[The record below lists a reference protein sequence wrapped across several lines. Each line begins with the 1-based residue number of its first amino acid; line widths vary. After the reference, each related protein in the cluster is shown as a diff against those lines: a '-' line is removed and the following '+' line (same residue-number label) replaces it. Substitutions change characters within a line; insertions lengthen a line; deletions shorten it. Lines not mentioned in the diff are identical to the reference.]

1 MFTMASAVDT
11 VPLYRRL
18 MDELAAQIRD
28 KRWAAGEQLPTEVDL
43 CALYGV
49 SIITVRRALSELAAQ
64 GLLYRVQGKGT
75 FVSAP
80 PKVTVATEQMYRVFG
95 EPSGQHR
102 PISTS
107 IVDAGDDIGEV
118 LGLDPEHA
126 VLRVTRGKISDGR
139 PIKFES
145 AYVDVSAL
153 PASWRRSDFER
164 DVPFLDIF
172 TGQSMR
178 PRHSQLIITSALPG
192 EEEQQYLEIRPE
204 QPILRLRR
212 IALDEDRRPLWLA
225 DNSTNLGSYT
235 IETAV
240 PDEA

>member
-1 MFTMASAVDT
+1 MAATVDT

-28 KRWAAGEQLPTEVDL
+28 KRWGPGEQIPTEADL
-43 CALYGV
+43 CGLYGV
-49 SIITVRRALSELAAQ
+49 SVITVRRALSELSSQ

-75 FVSAP
+75 FVSSP

-95 EPSGQHR
+95 ELPGQHL

-107 IVDAGDDIGEV
+107 IVDAEEDIAGALE
-118 LGLDPEHA
+118 LDPRRA
-126 VLRVTRGKISDGR
+126 MLRVTRSKIAEGR

-145 AYVDVSAL
+145 AWVDVGAL

-172 TGQSMR
+172 TKQMLR
-178 PRHSQLIITSALPG
+178 PRHSQLIITSALPN
-192 EEEQQYLEIRPE
+192 EDEQLNLEIQPD

-212 IALDEDRRPLWLA
+212 IALSAERRPLWLA
-225 DNSTNLGSYT
+225 DNSTNMSSYT
-235 IETAV
+235 IETEV
-240 PDEA
+240 PEQS

>member
-1 MFTMASAVDT
+1 MASSIDT

-18 MDELAAQIRD
+18 MDELTVQIRD
-28 KRWAAGEQLPTEVDL
+28 HRWLPGEQLPTEAEL

-49 SIITVRRALSELAAQ
+49 SIITVRRALAELAAK

-75 FVSAP
+75 FVSSP
-80 PKVTVATEQMYRVFG
+80 PKVTVATEQMYRQFG
-95 EPSGQHR
+95 ELPGQHR

-107 IVDAGDDIGEV
+107 IVNAGEDIAAA
-118 LGLDPEHA
+118 LGLETDQA
-126 VLRVTRGKISDGR
+126 VLRVARGKIADGR

-145 AYVDVSAL
+145 AYVDVGAL

-172 TGQSMR
+172 TGQSLR
-178 PRHSQLIITSALPG
+178 PRHSQLIITSALPND
-192 EEEQQYLEIRPE
+192 EERLHLEIAPE

-212 IALDEDRRPLWLA
+212 IALGVDRNPLWLA
-225 DNSTNLGSYT
+225 DNSTNMSSYM
-235 IETAV
+235 IETVV
-240 PDEA
+240 PEDQ